1 MWYGLE
7 MLLGLLLLP
16 GTDVGCRLRNLLRHI
31 EFEQKS
37 EGPAESYVCTVTDEC
52 TMSPGS
58 PHRVTI
64 RSAHLL
70 SGKPHAHVQP
80 HGDSTCFFSCF
91 SQCQLTV
98 VVVRGL
104 CRTHDD
110 NHMQAAWLQRPLA
123 PNICGGLRLM

>member
-1 MWYGLE
+1 MTNKDEKVDMRYGLE

-16 GTDVGCRLRNLLRHI
+16 GTDVGCRWRNLLRHL

-37 EGPAESYVCTVTDEC
+37 EGLAESYVCTVTDEC

-70 SGKPHAHVQP
+70 SGKPHPHVQR
-80 HGDSTCFFSCF
+80 HGDSTRFLFLFF
-91 SQCQLTV
+91 
-98 VVVRGL
+98 RGANSL
-104 CRTHDD
+104 
-110 NHMQAAWLQRPLA
+110 W
-123 PNICGGLRLM
+123 

>member
-31 EFEQKS
+31 EFEPKS

-70 SGKPHAHVQP
+70 SGKPHPHVQR
-80 HGDSTCFFSCF
+80 HGDSTRFLFLFF
-91 SQCQLTV
+91 
-98 VVVRGL
+98 RGANSL
-104 CRTHDD
+104 
-110 NHMQAAWLQRPLA
+110 W
-123 PNICGGLRLM
+123 